1 MADSDVVHQD
11 VDVAQCL
18 EDLLHTS
25 FEADGIGNIQQ
36 IETGTGLCCGLGPED
51 GIKVAEDYLIAL
63 SGKDFNDS
71 FSDSVGTV
79 RNEYASFHGFRIF
92 SRKKSASRP
101 QRQNFVVDFAVDAPG
116 EADSAGDAPAG
127 ELLRD
132 FDWCMRFPG
141 SA

>member
-71 FSDSVGTV
+71 FSDSVV
-79 RNEYASFHGFRIF
+79 HEIPRI
-92 SRKKSASRP
+92 SVDNVARRKDGLP
-101 QRQNFVVDFAVDAPG
+101 
-116 EADSAGDAPAG
+116 
-127 ELLRD
+127 LLSK
-132 FDWCMRFPG
+132 MG
-141 SA
+141 

>member
-51 GIKVAEDYLIAL
+51 GIKVAEDYLIPL

-92 SRKKSASRP
+92 SRKKV
-101 QRQNFVVDFAVDAPG
+101 Q
-116 EADSAGDAPAG
+116 AGR
-127 ELLRD
+127 RD
-132 FDWCMRFPG
+132 KIL
-141 SA
+141 SSILQ

>member
-71 FSDSVGTV
+71 FSDSAYSGG
-79 RNEYASFHGFRIF
+79 YPF
-92 SRKKSASRP
+92 SIS
-101 QRQNFVVDFAVDAPG
+101 
-116 EADSAGDAPAG
+116 GDIRSVP
-127 ELLRD
+127 
-132 FDWCMRFPG
+132 
-141 SA
+141 S

>member
-79 RNEYASFHGFRIF
+79 RN
-92 SRKKSASRP
+92 
-101 QRQNFVVDFAVDAPG
+101 VDAPG